1 MHVPTM
7 LAMIILASAVMSVAI
22 AIVARNRHPDLQAWA
37 RALGLQLLGYLVLA
51 LRPHMPEAVSIVLGN
66 ALLSASLSMYGYG
79 LYRFFRE
86 PPNWTWLVWPVVTTG
101 VVCLV
106 WLTDFRWRVGALS
119 WVYAVQGTVML
130 GLLWRHRTSQTGR
143 RGQYLLGLGV
153 VMFIAVM
160 LIRVGLAW
168 LNLLDITQNQQSGLF
183 NTLTYMNTLACT
195 MMLSVGILMMTQER
209 AEALRS
215 ESEREYRQLIEAA
228 NDGICIVQNGHIRY
242 ANPRMCQLFG
252 HHAGG
257 MVGTDIQELVAT
269 EDWPTVQ
276 KNHHHRLTG
285 HGNELRYPA
294 RMHTLHAGV
303 RWFEISGVRIDWH
316 GQAAT
321 LNFLNDITERHT
333 LEESIQ
339 GMAYRDTLTQLPN
352 RRLLMDR
359 LHQVQ
364 HSANRTGH
372 WAALVFMDLDRFK
385 LLNDT
390 HGHQAGDALLVEVAQ
405 RLLGCVR
412 DMDTVAR
419 LGGDEFVVL
428 LSDLGDSAD
437 TARQSALHVSDK
449 MLQALAQPYTLQLK
463 AEDAPEAVI
472 SALGST
478 ERQVTHQ
485 CSASAGLVLF
495 NNSASNAEALLTQAD
510 TAMYSA
516 KKAGRNQIKC
526 SDSPAG

>member
-51 LRPHMPEAVSIVLGN
+51 LRPHMPETVSIVLGN

-168 LNLLDITQNQQSGLF
+168 LNWLDITQNQQSGLF

-215 ESEREYRQLIEAA
+215 ESRRSSVA
-228 NDGICIVQNGHIRY
+228 DSVSIRY
-242 ANPRMCQLFG
+242 GTSSSCVIPRREKKASKRMRSCAACWSIRYKIPVRSTARKVPSTCPRYRKS
-252 HHAGG
+252 AG
-257 MVGTDIQELVAT
+257 A
-269 EDWPTVQ
+269 W
-276 KNHHHRLTG
+276 
-285 HGNELRYPA
+285 
-294 RMHTLHAGV
+294 AGV
-303 RWFEISGVRIDWH
+303 
-316 GQAAT
+316 
-321 LNFLNDITERHT
+321 
-333 LEESIQ
+333 
-339 GMAYRDTLTQLPN
+339 
-352 RRLLMDR
+352 
-359 LHQVQ
+359 
-364 HSANRTGH
+364 
-372 WAALVFMDLDRFK
+372 
-385 LLNDT
+385 
-390 HGHQAGDALLVEVAQ
+390 
-405 RLLGCVR
+405 
-412 DMDTVAR
+412 
-419 LGGDEFVVL
+419 
-428 LSDLGDSAD
+428 
-437 TARQSALHVSDK
+437 
-449 MLQALAQPYTLQLK
+449 
-463 AEDAPEAVI
+463 
-472 SALGST
+472 
-478 ERQVTHQ
+478 
-485 CSASAGLVLF
+485 
-495 NNSASNAEALLTQAD
+495 
-510 TAMYSA
+510 
-516 KKAGRNQIKC
+516 
-526 SDSPAG
+526 